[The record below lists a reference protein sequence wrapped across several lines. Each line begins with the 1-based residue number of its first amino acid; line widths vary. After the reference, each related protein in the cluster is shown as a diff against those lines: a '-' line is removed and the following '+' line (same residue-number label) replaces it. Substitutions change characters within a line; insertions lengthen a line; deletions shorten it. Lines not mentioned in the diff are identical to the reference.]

1 MAKTRTS
8 RASAI
13 LATSNP
19 RPTTLAP
26 TWTRSPGRRS
36 QRRAEGVPG
45 RRLTRKSKQE
55 GDPDPARPASGVR
68 GGGGGDAMARKI
80 G

>member
-1 MAKTRTS
+1 MRTS
-8 RASAI
+8 RASVI
-13 LATSNP
+13 LRTSNP
-19 RPTTLAP
+19 QPTTLPP

-45 RRLTRKSKQE
+45 RRLTRKSNDLSRAVE
-55 GDPDPARPASGVR
+55 A
-68 GGGGGDAMARKI
+68 GGGEEMARKM